1 MNNIFKSY
9 KEDFIKKHLT
19 RNYLPQK
26 ENDDLN
32 KKYYKSE
39 TNQKEIDEKYKF
51 ERESDAGVD
60 KLNFYTEE
68 TDEITDTEFNQ
79 YINMKVIDR
88 LTEMDNKINT
98 IKGILVFWLILTI
111 CGIFVAVYNIIK
123 LASILG

>member
-1 MNNIFKSY
+1 M
-9 KEDFIKKHLT
+9 T

-39 TNQKEIDEKYKF
+39 TNQKEIAEKYKF
-51 ERESDAGVD
+51 ERVSDAEVD

-68 TDEITDTEFNQ
+68 TDEITDTDFNQ
-79 YINMKVIDR
+79 YINMKVIER
-88 LTEMDNKINT
+88 LTEIDNKINT

-111 CGIFVAVYNIIK
+111 FGVFVAVYNIIK